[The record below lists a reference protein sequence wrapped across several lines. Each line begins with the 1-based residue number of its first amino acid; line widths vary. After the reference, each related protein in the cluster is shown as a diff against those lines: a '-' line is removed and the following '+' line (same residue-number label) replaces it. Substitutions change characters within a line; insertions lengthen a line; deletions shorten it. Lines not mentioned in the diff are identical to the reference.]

1 MTEATEPGPDQ
12 VTRVGWVGLGKM
24 GRPMAG
30 HLADAGFALLV
41 NDRDDAAVRAFLEL
55 HPGVRSS
62 PLPELAD
69 ESEIVITM
77 LPNGRIVREVA
88 IGPGGL
94 LEHMTAG
101 RLLLDMSSSAPHET
115 VELAALATERGIL
128 VADAPVSGGVVRA
141 QDGSLAIMVG
151 GDDEAF
157 ERCRPLLEHMGTRI
171 FRCGPV
177 GSGHALKALN
187 NLLSCIGM
195 LAVGEVL
202 AAGERFGIDPE
213 VMLDTLNSST
223 GKNNATEN
231 KVRQF
236 VFSGNH
242 ASGFALDLMAK
253 DVDTAIDLAERVG
266 VDSPLGRMCRELTA
280 QALEEL
286 GPVDHTF
293 LIDWAEGLVRGTA
306 DERRPL

>member
-1 MTEATEPGPDQ
+1 MTEATEPASNGG
-12 VTRVGWVGLGKM
+12 TRVGWVGLGKM

-30 HLADAGFALLV
+30 HLADAGFTLLV
-41 NDRDDAAVRAFLEL
+41 NDSDGAAVSAFVEL
-55 HPGVRSS
+55 HPAVQGSS
-62 PLPELAD
+62 LAELAK

-77 LPNGRIVREVA
+77 LPNGRIVRAVA
-88 IGPGGL
+88 EGEDGL
-94 LEHMTAG
+94 LEHMPPG

-115 VELAALATERGIL
+115 VELAALGSKRGVV

-141 QDGSLAIMVG
+141 TDGSLAIMVG

-157 ERCRPLLEHMGTRI
+157 ERCRPLLEHMGSRL

-177 GSGHALKALN
+177 GSGHAMKALN

-202 AAGERFGIDPE
+202 AAGERFGIDPD
-213 VMLDTLNSST
+213 VMLDTLNAST

-236 VFSGNH
+236 VFSGTH
-242 ASGFALDLMAK
+242 ASGFALDLMSK
-253 DVDTAIDLAERVG
+253 DVDTAVELADRVG
-266 VDSPLGRMCRELTA
+266 VDSPLGRMCRDLTA
-280 QALEEL
+280 KALEEL

-293 LIDWAEGLVRGTA
+293 LIDWAEGLVGS
-306 DERRPL
+306 RPEGR

>member
-1 MTEATEPGPDQ
+1 MTEATEPGFDR

-30 HLADAGFALLV
+30 RLADAGFALLV
-41 NDRDDAAVRAFLEL
+41 NDRDDAAVGAFLEL
-55 HPGVRSS
+55 HPGVRSAT
-62 PLPELAD
+62 LPELAR

-88 IGPGGL
+88 TGPGGL
-94 LEHMTAG
+94 LEGAPRG
-101 RLLLDMSSSAPHET
+101 QLLLDMSSSAPHET
-115 VELAALATERGIL
+115 VELAALGADRGVL
-128 VADAPVSGGVVRA
+128 VADAPVSGGVLRA

-151 GDDEAF
+151 GEDEAF
-157 ERCRPLLEHMGTRI
+157 ERCRPLLEQLGTRI

-213 VMLDTLNSST
+213 VMLDTLNAST

-236 VFSGNH
+236 VFSGSH
-242 ASGFALDLMAK
+242 ASGFGLDLMAK
-253 DVDTAIDLAERVG
+253 DVDTAVDLAERVG
-266 VDSPLGRMCRELTA
+266 ADSPLGRMCRELTGR
-280 QALEEL
+280 ALEEL
-286 GPVDHTF
+286 GPVDHTY
-293 LIDWAEGLVRGTA
+293 LIDWAEGLVHGTQG
-306 DERRPL
+306 ERRSS

>member
-1 MTEATEPGPDQ
+1 MTEAAEPKSGR
-12 VTRVGWVGLGKM
+12 VTRVGWVGLGRM

-30 HLADAGFALLV
+30 HLAEAGFTLLV
-41 NDRDDAAVRAFLEL
+41 NDRVDDAVTAFLEL
-55 HPGVRSS
+55 HPGVRSA
-62 PLPELAD
+62 PLPELAR

-88 IGPGGL
+88 AGPGGL
-94 LEHMTAG
+94 FEGVQPGH
-101 RLLLDMSSSAPHET
+101 LLLDMSSSAPHET
-115 VELAALATERGIL
+115 VELAALAAERGVL

-141 QDGSLAIMVG
+141 TDGSLAIMVG

-157 ERCRPLLEHMGTRI
+157 DRCRPLLEHLGARI

-236 VFSGNH
+236 VFSGTH
-242 ASGFALDLMAK
+242 ASGFALDLMSK

-266 VDSPLGRMCRELTA
+266 TGIPLGRLCRDLTA
-280 QALEEL
+280 RALEEL
-286 GPVDHTF
+286 GSVDHSY
-293 LIDWAEGLVRGTA
+293 LIDWAEGVVDSGP
-306 DERRPL
+306 ERP